1 MPPKRIRVAHDGSKD
16 AADTGAERIV
26 FAVRRK

>member
-1 MPPKRIRVAHDGSKD
+1 MPPKRLLVAHDGSKD

-26 FAVRRK
+26 FAMRQK